1 MTGFV
6 YLIEE
11 IAHSDGDGGPWT
23 KIGVSKNDPTWRL
36 NANLKRGNPRTLRL
50 AAAFFFPSEAAA
62 YQAEKEAHDHFK
74 AAYHQKEW
82 FRLPWQEAAAWLATK
97 EGASLVADKS
107 S

>member
-11 IAHSDGDGGPWT
+11 IAHPDGDSGPWT

-36 NANLKRGNPRTLRL
+36 NANLKRGNPRTLRV
-50 AAAFFFPSEAAA
+50 AATFLFPSEAEA
-62 YQAEKEAHDHFK
+62 YQAESEAHTHFK
-74 AAYHQKEW
+74 ASFHQKEW
-82 FRLPWQEAAAWLATK
+82 FRLRWQEAAAWLATK
-97 EGASLVADKS
+97 EGAILVAEKS